1 MYKDYFEQV
10 NKIISFENILK
21 ELENFKYVS
30 STDVNYLIKNPTNVY
45 INEILPLKVKDNL
58 KQKKIASIIKAF
70 NNRHNKDNSL
80 FENIDRNRIKEILNE
95 FDIKQDFSFLDLKSK
110 ERRYILKFND
120 LWTEKEYSYYKDHF
134 IQYLQSKDKFYKHFK
149 QILQLYI
156 RKYSTLKN
164 DNSFKELFK
173 NIYKKYSINKKY
185 VPEFIQNILKDCDLL
200 SKNVEQKLAEICL
213 LEKTNTHKS
222 IVDIITDRYKFI
234 RPHTDLYNEIVV
246 VICDLCKKNINKDFY
261 FSLLFSEILNSDIEN
276 DYSAKIV
283 GNIITLFGSEKNV
296 SQTDLEKIKIA
307 LLKNSYYGDPRLNK
321 ITSNWHRVDKNA
333 KHTFITWLAQAD
345 LEFFFKIA
353 FKGVDDPHRRKKFW
367 QQYINSHQLVESQ
380 VIWGQ
385 KFYQMDEIQK
395 EQERSGI
402 QYKRFVSEEECSC
415 FILKFNNIYIVEF
428 SGYGNA
434 LYFYSGTEFNSRIDT
449 QKSYY
454 YKADDLKRKG
464 RYTKQFSKQD
474 NGKVPDLS
482 YCGSF
487 NIYHSGD
494 PGTWEKLAENVL
506 GEYGVFKGVNNGV
519 Y

>member
-1 MYKDYFEQV
+1 MYSNDEHV
-10 NKIISFENILK
+10 NKIALFNNILN

-30 STDVNYLIKNPTNVY
+30 STAVNDLIRSPINVY
-45 INEILPLKVKDNL
+45 INEILPLRVKDRL
-58 KQKKIASIIKAF
+58 RQKRVTSIINAF
-70 NNRHNKDNSL
+70 NDRHRKDNSI
-80 FENIDRNRIKEILNE
+80 FENIDRNKIKEI
-95 FDIKQDFSFLDLKSK
+95 FDEYDRNKNFSFLDMKSK
-110 ERRYILKFND
+110 ERRYLLKFND
-120 LWTEKEYSYYKDHF
+120 MWTEKEYSNYKDSF
-134 IQYLQSKDKFYKHFK
+134 IQYLQSQDKFYKHFK

-156 RKYSTLKN
+156 RNFSKLKN
-164 DNSFKELFK
+164 NSAFKELFE

-185 VPEFIQNILKDCDLL
+185 IPEFIQNIFRDCDLL
-200 SKNVEQKLAEICL
+200 SQNVEQKLAEICL
-213 LEKTNTHKS
+213 LEKTNTHKN
-222 IVDIITDRYKFI
+222 IIDIISDRYKFI
-234 RPHTDLYNEIVV
+234 KPHTDLYNEIIV

-261 FSLLFSEILNSDIEN
+261 FSLLFNEVLNSDIEK
-276 DYSAKIV
+276 DYSARIV
-283 GNIITLFGSEKNV
+283 GNIIALFGTKKNV
-296 SQTDLEKIKIA
+296 SQADLEKIKIA
-307 LLKNSYYGDPRLNK
+307 LLKNDYYGDPRLNK
-321 ITSNWHRVDKNA
+321 IASNWHRVDKNA

-367 QQYINSHQLVESQ
+367 QHYINSHQLVESQ

-385 KFYQMDEIQK
+385 KFYQMNEIQK
-395 EQERSGI
+395 EQKRSGI

-434 LYFYSGTEFNSRIDT
+434 LYFYSDREFNNRIDT

-494 PGTWEKLAENVL
+494 PGTWEKLAENAL
-506 GEYGVFKGVNNGV
+506 SEYGVFKGVNNGV